1 MKNVLKLND
10 GNEKSAIAD
19 RILRGLPEWFGI
31 ESALVEY
38 VNGVKDSDFFAVYD
52 KDEPIGF
59 ISVKSNNRHASEIY
73 VIAVLK
79 EFHHTGIGTELLK
92 KAEEELVK
100 KGVKFLMV
108 KTLSDSDPD
117 ENYAKTRE
125 YYLSAGF
132 LPLQEIEEIWG
143 ENNPC
148 LIMVKVL

>member
-10 GNEKSAIAD
+10 GNEKSATAD

-38 VNGVKDSDFFAVYD
+38 VNGVKCSDFYAAYD

-59 ISVKSNNRHASEIY
+59 ISIKSNNRYTSEIY
-73 VIAVLK
+73 VIAVSK
-79 EFHHTGIGTELLK
+79 EFHHTGIGTGLLK

-100 KGVKFLMV
+100 KGVRFLMV

-117 ENYAKTRE
+117 VNYAKTRE
-125 YYLSAGF
+125 FYFGAGF
-132 LPLQEIEEIWG
+132 LPLQEIKEIWG
-143 ENNPC
+143 KSNPC